1 MPERTETG
9 APTPSS
15 MLTGGRMLV
24 WAGLVLMIAVAWIAL
39 AVLHPEAELTLE
51 TVRVLCLEVGT
62 GAELAFYPAVLAMW
76 LLMSVAMMLP
86 TAMPA
91 IDLYASLA
99 RRMESGGTLRIALF
113 TGGYLIA
120 WGAFSAVAAAA
131 QLGLGTIPANLL
143 PPALA
148 GGVVLIVAG
157 AYQLSAL
164 KARCL
169 AKCRNPMMFLM
180 SHWREDLP
188 GTLRLGIL
196 HGIICVGCCWAL
208 MLLMFIGGTM
218 NLFWM
223 ALLGLAMLGEKVLPH
238 AETWGRGAGV
248 LMIAVG
254 VCVVFVSQAFG
265 W

>member
-62 GAELAFYPAVLAMW
+62 GAGLAFYPAVLAMW

-99 RRMESGGTLRIALF
+99 RRMDSGGTLRIALF

-131 QLGLGTIPANLL
+131 QLGLGTIPASLL

-148 GGVVLIVAG
+148 GGAVLIVAG

-248 LMIAVG
+248 LMIGIGAAMV
-254 VCVVFVSQAFG
+254 AATTI
-265 W
+265 